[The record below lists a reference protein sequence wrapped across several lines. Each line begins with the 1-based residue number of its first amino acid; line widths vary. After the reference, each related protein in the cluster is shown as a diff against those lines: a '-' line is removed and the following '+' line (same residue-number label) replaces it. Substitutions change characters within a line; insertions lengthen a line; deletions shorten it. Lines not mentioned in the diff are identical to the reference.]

1 MKDIILIWA
10 QWSWKWT
17 QASKILRI
25 FWKKLNYF
33 ESWNIL
39 RALKINENSLWLYI
53 KDVIDNWDLVDDWF
67 ITILLKAYMYI
78 LSKEQNML
86 LDWFPRN
93 IWQLYLFI
101 DEMKRLKRDYIVIY
115 LELDEQES
123 ISRLTWRRVCRKCSK
138 VYNVMLDWD
147 IERCTDC
154 SSKLFQREDDT
165 VEVIANR
172 LKVFKNET
180 IPVINYFEK
189 EKILYKIDANQS
201 PDKIFE
207 DINIIINS
215 L

>member
-1 MKDIILIWA
+1 MKDIILIGA
-10 QWSWKWT
+10 QGSGKGT
-17 QASKILRI
+17 QASKIMRI
-25 FWKKLNYF
+25 FGKKLNYF
-33 ESWNIL
+33 ESGNIL
-39 RALKINENSLWLYI
+39 RALKINENSLGLYI
-53 KDVIDNWDLVDDWF
+53 KDVIDNGYLVDDGF

-78 LSKEQNML
+78 LSKDQNML
-86 LDWFPRN
+86 LDGFPRN
-93 IWQLYLFI
+93 IGQLYLFI

-123 ISRLTWRRVCRKCSK
+123 IKRLTGRRVCRKCSK
-138 VYNVMLDWD
+138 VYNIMLDGNID
-147 IERCTDC
+147 RCIDC

-165 VEVIANR
+165 EQIIANR

-180 IPVINYFEK
+180 IPVINHFDK

-215 L
+215 I